1 MENDGRHIEQNYSAM
16 NSPQESQNF
25 EDFFTPQ
32 VYNQFGKDNFQTE
45 MQILSEENV
54 KIKFLIKILIK
65 NNI

>member
-1 MENDGRHIEQNYSAM
+1 M

-32 VYNQFGKDNFQTE
+32 VYNQFCKDNFQTE

-54 KIKFLIKILIK
+54 KIKFPIEIIIKKI
-65 NNI
+65 NQV